1 MSQAVKVGI
10 FMTVCLVIL
19 AYLIMKVED
28 WQWFGAKGQ
37 RLEAEFDSVI
47 GLDDRSA
54 VRIAGVRVGKV
65 DGVRLVGRKA
75 RVAVQLDQPMH
86 LTRGT
91 VASIANLGLLGDKF
105 LELIPGPDDAPPL
118 GPDEILPGRTPVSFD
133 QAMAKID
140 AIGEQV
146 SNLVGSFSGGG
157 AGKGGLGDLVASIQA
172 TADELRAV
180 IAENRE
186 KFGGTMKNFER
197 FSADLAEQ
205 LPKLTERLDKV
216 LAQVDSV
223 LSENRGDLKDS
234 MANIKELTS
243 KVQRSVDN
251 LNQIT
256 DKIASGEGTLGK
268 LVNSSEAHDQL
279 MGALDSVEKGVSK
292 LGETLGRADKVRLD
306 LGLESA
312 YLPDQDDGRSAFRLD
327 FLPRG
332 DESPQKY
339 RVELVSNP
347 RGRVF
352 HKIDTVTT
360 TLPDGTSEVTTT
372 DRLVQD
378 KSRNAVSALVGFPF
392 AERRGQIWA
401 GLIESTGG
409 VAVDYS
415 LLRRRLMFSLEAFD
429 FSRELDLDPHLRFTA
444 RWGLTKSLF
453 LEGGYDD
460 PLVSKYKS
468 AFVGAGVRWTDD
480 DLKYFLGSLPSF

>member
-1 MSQAVKVGI
+1 
-10 FMTVCLVIL
+10 
-19 AYLIMKVED
+19 
-28 WQWFGAKGQ
+28 
-37 RLEAEFDSVI
+37 
-47 GLDDRSA
+47 
-54 VRIAGVRVGKV
+54 
-65 DGVRLVGRKA
+65 
-75 RVAVQLDQPMH
+75 
-86 LTRGT
+86 
-91 VASIANLGLLGDKF
+91 
-105 LELIPGPDDAPPL
+105 
-118 GPDEILPGRTPVSFD
+118 
-133 QAMAKID
+133 
-140 AIGEQV
+140 
-146 SNLVGSFSGGG
+146 
-157 AGKGGLGDLVASIQA
+157 
-172 TADELRAV
+172 V